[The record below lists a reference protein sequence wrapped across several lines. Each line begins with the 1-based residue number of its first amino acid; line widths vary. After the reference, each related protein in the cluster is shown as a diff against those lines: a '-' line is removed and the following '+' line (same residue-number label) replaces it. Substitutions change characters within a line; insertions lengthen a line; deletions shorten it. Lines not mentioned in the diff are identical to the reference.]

1 MNDAYFSLT
10 KRLDDKIPPHI
21 PWLTN
26 AQVCQVFEISD
37 ATRRRE
43 CEVLRMLKVSGFP
56 SDWKNR
62 KGYNRQA
69 LEALWEFI
77 QLKQLTDRSEAID
90 KIKPL
95 MEALYARKGQ
105 RARATCQ
112 R

>member
-1 MNDAYFSLT
+1 MNDAYFLRT
-10 KRLDDKIPPHI
+10 KRLNDELPVEI

-26 AQVCQVFEISD
+26 AQTCIFLRISD
-37 ATRRRE
+37 ATRRRDAE
-43 CEVLRMLKVSGFP
+43 ILREMNIPGFP
-56 SDWKNR
+56 THWKNR
-62 KGYNRQA
+62 SGYNRQV
-69 LEALWEFI
+69 LEVLWEFY
-77 QLKQLTDRSEAID
+77 QLKSLTDRTEAID